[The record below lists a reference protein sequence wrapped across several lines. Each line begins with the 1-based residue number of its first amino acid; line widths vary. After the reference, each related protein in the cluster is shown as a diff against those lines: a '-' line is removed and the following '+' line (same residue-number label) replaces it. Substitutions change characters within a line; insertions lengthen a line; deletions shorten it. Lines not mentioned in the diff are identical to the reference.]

1 MCARSQHLHPM
12 RTMLL
17 ISVFT
22 ASTIHG
28 EEPTPVPMRQKLH
41 AKILETLPL
50 PQPATEPAALSE
62 VADDIVEIEPLVV
75 TDSPVLRQLAAKIER
90 DTQKQKDA
98 QFSPIK
104 GGSIYKRGSLEIGT
118 WAGPSGLTLLKMSF

>member
-1 MCARSQHLHPM
+1 M

-22 ASTIHG
+22 AVTIHG

-41 AKILETLPL
+41 AKILETLPP
-50 PQPATEPAALSE
+50 PQPEKKPAAQNELDLE
-62 VADDIVEIEPLVV
+62 IVEIEPLVV

-90 DTQKQKDA
+90 DTQQAKDA

-104 GGSIYKRGSLEIGT
+104 GGTIYKNSRFEIGT
-118 WAGPSGLTLLKMSF
+118 WGDRSGLTLFKMPF